1 MERKRLSSEL
11 TFIPTGST
19 LFDLALG
26 GGWAADRIF
35 NVVGDRSSGK
45 TLLAIEAFAN
55 FAKIRPEGGKRYAE
69 AESAFAD
76 KYAEQLG
83 MPPDVERPENPLE
96 TIEKWDKDLEEHMKK
111 PGPSLYILDSLDALS
126 DDAEKSRDITETNTY
141 GTQKAKKM
149 SELFRRRVRE
159 LADAHCTLGVI
170 SQVRENVGVSFG
182 EHYTRSGGK
191 ALDFYCTQIVWLSEV
206 EKKTRTVNGQER
218 ATGITVRARVK
229 KNKAAL
235 PFREVEFTIIF
246 GYGIDDELSM
256 IDWLTTLKAYS
267 KEEGVGAKRRLNNLR
282 DKIVDKDPAVSAT
295 ALQEYQLF
303 SENLKTRVRLEW
315 DLIEE
320 ALRPKLRKYSLTPS
334 LSSSTGGL

>member
-1 MERKRLSSEL
+1 MERKRLSADL

-45 TLLAIEAFAN
+45 TLLGIEAFAN
-55 FAKIRPEGGKRYAE
+55 FAKIRLEGGKRYAE

-83 MPPDVERPENPLE
+83 MPPDVERPETPLE
-96 TIEKWDKDLEEHMKK
+96 TVEGWDADLEEHMKK

-126 DDAEKSRDITETNTY
+126 DDAEKARDITETNTF
-141 GTQKAKKM
+141 GTQKAKKL
-149 SELFRRRVRE
+149 SELFRRRVRQ
-159 LADAHCTLGVI
+159 LADANCTLGVI

-206 EKKTRTVNGQER
+206 CKITKTVNGQER

-246 GYGIDDELSM
+246 GYGVDDELSM
-256 IDWLTTLKAYS
+256 IDWLTTLKAYT
-267 KEEGVGAKRRLNNLR
+267 KEEGTGAKRRLNNFR
-282 DKIVDKDPAVSAT
+282 DKIAGKDPTVSSA
-295 ALQEYQLF
+295 ALVEYQAF
-303 SENLKTRVRLEW
+303 SSELKTRVKLEW
-315 DLIEE
+315 ELIEE
-320 ALRPKLRKYSLTPS
+320 ALRPRIRKYSMTPTTPG
-334 LSSSTGGL
+334 TGGL